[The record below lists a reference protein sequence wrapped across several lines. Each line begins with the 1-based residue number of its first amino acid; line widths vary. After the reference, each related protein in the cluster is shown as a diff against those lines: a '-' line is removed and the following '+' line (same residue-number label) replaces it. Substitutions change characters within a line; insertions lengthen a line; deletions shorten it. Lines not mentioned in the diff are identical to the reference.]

1 MLFKPD
7 VSSKAKDTAKAAGDG
22 VARVAA
28 RARRRNVSVLV
39 LLVIAGGLAYV
50 YWPFGTTQQRPGFN
64 RNLPV
69 PVLAATPRV
78 EDTPVYFEGVG
89 AARPLN
95 TVTVRAQVDGR
106 LLKINFRDG
115 QDVNAGDVLAEIDP
129 VLFQAQLD
137 QAVAKKAQDEA
148 QLANARIDLD
158 RYRRLA
164 ASNAGSK
171 QQADTQA
178 AVVAQLEALVQ
189 ADQAQID
196 TARTTLGYTRITAPL
211 TGRAGLR
218 QVDQGNLIR
227 ASDANG
233 LLVITQMKPISV
245 QFSLPQQQIPRVNAA
260 QSAAPL
266 AVEVFA
272 DDGRSVIDAGTL
284 QSIDNQVDQTTGTVR
299 LRAELPNDRLQL
311 WPGQFVNVRLRVET
325 LPRAIVV
332 PTSAVQRG
340 PNGTFVYV
348 IGANNT
354 VSARPVTV
362 TQQNDTDAVIAS
374 GLEPTE
380 RVVTTGFANLSEG
393 ARVEVG
399 TADNLPVLDNAPR
412 RQRPG
417 GGPKQLQKGPQ
428 GGQGQGQ
435 GQAPAGGAQK
445 GGDAKGQGGGT
456 KKGPGGP

>member
-7 VSSKAKDTAKAAGDG
+7 VRRKAEDAAKETAKAAGEG

-28 RARRRNVSVLV
+28 RARRRNVSILI

-50 YWPFGTTQQRPGFN
+50 YWPFGAAQRPGFN
-64 RNLPV
+64 RAGLQPV
-69 PVLAATPRV
+69 PVLTATPRV
-78 EDTPVYFEGVG
+78 EDVPVYFDGVG
-89 AARPLN
+89 AARANN

-106 LLKINFRDG
+106 LAKINFKDG
-115 QDVNAGDVLAEIDP
+115 QDVNQGDVLAEIDP
-129 VLFQAQLD
+129 VLFKAQLD

-148 QLANARIDLD
+148 QLANARLDLD

-164 ASNAGSK
+164 QSNAGSK

-178 AVVAQLEALVQ
+178 ATVAQLEALVQ
-189 ADQAQID
+189 ADQAAID
-196 TARTTLGYTRITAPL
+196 TAQTMLGYTKITAPL

-227 ASDANG
+227 SSDAEG

-260 QSAAPL
+260 QAKAPL
-266 AVEVFA
+266 MVEVFG
-272 DDGRSVIDAGTL
+272 DDGQTVIDTGTL
-284 QSIDNQVDQTTGTVR
+284 QSIDNQVDQTTGTVK
-299 LRAELPNDRLQL
+299 LRAELPNDRLQM

-325 LPRAIVV
+325 LPQAIVV

-348 IGANNT
+348 IGENDT
-354 VSARPVTV
+354 VSARNVTV

-374 GLEPTE
+374 GLAANE
-380 RVVTTGFANLSEG
+380 RVVTTGFASLSEG
-393 ARVEVG
+393 ARVSVG
-399 TADNLPVLDNAPR
+399 TADTVPTLDNAPQQR
-412 RQRPG
+412 RR
-417 GGPKQLQKGPQ
+417 GGPSGVQKKGPS
-428 GGQGQGQ
+428 
-435 GQAPAGGAQK
+435 GGAQK
-445 GGDAKGQGGGT
+445 GPPPS
-456 KKGPGGP
+456 GPSR

>member
-7 VSSKAKDTAKAAGDG
+7 VSGKAKDTAKAAGDG
-22 VARVAA
+22 VARIAA
-28 RARRRNVSVLV
+28 RARRRNVSIFI
-39 LLVIAGGLAYV
+39 LLLIAGGLAYI
-50 YWPFGTTQQRPGFN
+50 YWPFAPTQQKGFGRGN
-64 RNLPV
+64 QPV

-78 EDTPVYFEGVG
+78 EDVPVYFEGVG

-115 QDVNAGDVLAEIDP
+115 QDVKAGDVLAEIDP

-148 QLANARIDLD
+148 QLANARLDLE
-158 RYRRLA
+158 RYQRLA

-178 AVVAQLEALVQ
+178 ATVRQLEALVQ

-196 TARTTLGYTRITAPL
+196 TARTTLGYTKITAPL

-233 LLVITQMKPISV
+233 LVVITQMKPISV

-260 QSAAPL
+260 QAAAPL
-266 AVEVFA
+266 AVEVFS
-272 DDGRSVIDAGTL
+272 DDGRAIIDTGTL
-284 QSIDNQVDQTTGTVR
+284 ASIDNQVDQTTGTVR

-348 IGANNT
+348 INANDT
-354 VSARPVTV
+354 VASRNVTV
-362 TQQNDTDAVIAS
+362 TQQNDTDAVIAT

-380 RVVTTGFANLSEG
+380 RVVTTGFANLAEG
-393 ARVEVG
+393 TRVAVG
-399 TADNLPVLDNAPR
+399 TADTVPTLDNAPAR
-412 RQRPG
+412 RRGPPGAQKKGPG
-417 GGPKQLQKGPQ
+417 G
-428 GGQGQGQ
+428 GQ

-445 GGDAKGQGGGT
+445 GQGGGT
-456 KKGPGGP
+456 QKGPGGP

>member
-7 VSSKAKDTAKAAGDG
+7 VSNRAKDTAKAAGEG
-22 VARVAA
+22 MARIAA
-28 RARRRNVSVLV
+28 RARRRNVSIFIV
-39 LLVIAGGLAYV
+39 LLIAGGLAYV
-50 YWPFGTTQQRPGFN
+50 YWPFGAVQQRQGFARGN
-64 RNLPV
+64 QPV

-78 EDTPVYFEGVG
+78 EDVPVYFEGVG

-115 QDVNAGDVLAEIDP
+115 QDVTAGDVLAEIDP

-148 QLANARIDLD
+148 QLANARLDLD

-178 AVVAQLEALVQ
+178 ATVAQLEALVQ
-189 ADQAQID
+189 ADQALID
-196 TARTTLGYTRITAPL
+196 TARTTLGYTKVIAPL

-233 LLVITQMKPISV
+233 LVVITQMKPISV

-272 DDGRSVIDAGTL
+272 DDGRSVIDTGTL

-325 LPRAIVV
+325 LPQAVVV

-340 PNGTFVYV
+340 PNGTFVYM
-348 IGANNT
+348 IGGNNA
-354 VSARPVTV
+354 VSARLVTV

-380 RVVTTGFANLSEG
+380 RVVTTGFANLAEG
-393 ARVEVG
+393 TRVDIG
-399 TADNLPVLDNAPR
+399 TADNLPTLDNAPR

-417 GGPKQLQKGPQ
+417 GGPKQFQKGPP
-428 GGQGQGQ
+428 QGQG
-435 GQAPAGGAQK
+435 PAGGAQK
-445 GGDAKGQGGGT
+445 GGDAKGGQGGGAQ
-456 KKGPGGP
+456 KGPGGP